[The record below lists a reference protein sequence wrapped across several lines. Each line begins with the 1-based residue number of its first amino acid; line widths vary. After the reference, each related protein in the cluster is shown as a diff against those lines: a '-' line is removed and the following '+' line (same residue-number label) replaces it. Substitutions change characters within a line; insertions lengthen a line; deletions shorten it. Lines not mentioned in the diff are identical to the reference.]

1 MLGARSGEE
10 PPLVNY
16 FRQAITEQR
25 AQALGRELL
34 DAAGRYRPGAAE
46 RIEDWL
52 LTRVMADER
61 FRSRLLRYMDVLA
74 SLDYDSG
81 GREAKRL
88 AREYFGDRFPEL
100 PRALQWLLRIARD
113 ERLPAPLVGET
124 ARRSAELFA
133 RRFITPPCE
142 ETVRATIDYL
152 SSHGR
157 YPSFDLLGEAVL
169 SDAEA
174 RDYVAGYVRLIDQL
188 GNDPAAHARTAGG
201 ISALQVSLKLSSL
214 TASFSPLDPEGTLA
228 RVRPALEAILEAA
241 ERAGVGIAVDMEQY
255 ELRDLT
261 WKIFRR
267 TFARRERFGG
277 WPDAGI
283 VLQCYLRDAP
293 AHAAAMAAFA
303 RERGTPFQVRL
314 VKGAYWDYETIVAG
328 ERRWPPPVLT
338 EKRATDAQFDRVC
351 AALIDACPHLAVAVG
366 SHNARAHA
374 VAEALAGGAGLP
386 PGAVEHQTLFRTA
399 EGTSRALAKLGWVA
413 RDYVPVGELLPGMAY
428 LVRRV
433 LENSSQAG
441 FLLQSRSGATPEE
454 LLRPPIGPRPVEARA
469 RSDPGPFQRAPAAP
483 WFDAGFRDAFERA
496 LESTRE
502 RWGERFDL
510 RIDGETVEASE
521 VVAVHSPSH
530 PHAEPVG
537 YAAFGDAAAAE
548 RAIAAARA
556 GGGRWAA
563 TAVEERAST
572 LRRGAELLEERAAE
586 FAAWVVHEGGRDRAD
601 AYAEVEEAIDYLNY
615 YAWRAEALF
624 EANTQRQGGDRVGPR
639 GTVAVIPPWNFS
651 LAIPCGMTAAALACG
666 NAVVLKPAEQT
677 PLIARRLCAL
687 LHEAG
692 VPRNALIC
700 LPGRGETAGRPLVE
714 SPRVEMIAFT
724 GSRAV
729 GTWMHEAVARVDS
742 SPARR
747 DGVKALVAEMG
758 GKNPIVVFADADL
771 DEAVAGV
778 LRSAFGHANQKC
790 SAASRVLVAA
800 PIFERMRARLV
811 EAARSL
817 VVGPAN
823 APDTQLNP
831 VIDAEAHARLRE
843 AAAVARSE
851 CDVVLDL
858 FDAGDEDGE
867 RGLQLGPLIVQLS
880 AARALETQTATEE
893 LFGPIV
899 VLIPFDEEEE
909 AYRIANGTDYGLTAA
924 VFSRSPH
931 TVARATR
938 AIEAGN
944 VYVNRAT
951 TGARVGVEPFGG
963 MRMSGTGPKAG
974 SPDYLWAFTRR
985 LDAPADSAED
995 VAALAEREHLSARP
1009 DRVVGEAGGPVE
1021 GVEGRTPAAIERVW
1035 GEPLEARLAA
1045 VEGAAVL
1052 LGAGGDRD
1060 AATLLAA
1067 AQAARR
1073 ELGEPLPTL
1082 QVPGQRTELRY
1093 DSPRGPGLVRVRG
1106 TQAAWWLAA
1115 TLLAGNSAFVVD
1127 SPPLA
1132 PVVDA
1137 LLRAGVPGDVL
1148 WMQSGD
1154 LERLLALAAT
1164 PQVAFA
1170 AIDGGPALARAL
1182 WRELGPTA
1190 QGQRSLKALLSPLD
1204 GPQPLDP
1211 GFVRRFAWPKVVAV
1225 NTLRHGADL
1234 ALEAGSEDG

>member
-1 MLGARSGEE
+1 M
-10 PPLVNY
+10 NY
-16 FRQAITEQR
+16 FQQAITEQR

-34 DAAGRYRPGAAE
+34 DAASRYRPGAAE

-52 LTRVMADER
+52 LTRVVADER

-133 RRFITPPCE
+133 RRFITPPGE

-174 RDYVAGYVRLIDQL
+174 RDYVDGYVRLIDQL

-261 WKIFRR
+261 WEIFRR
-267 TFARRERFGG
+267 TFARGQRFGG

-283 VLQCYLRDAP
+283 VLQGYLRDAP
-293 AHAAAMAAFA
+293 AQAAAMAAFA

-338 EKRATDAQFDRVC
+338 EKRATDAQFERVC

-374 VAEALAGGAGLP
+374 VAEALAGGARLP

-454 LLRPPIGPRPVEARA
+454 LLRPPIGPQPVEARA

-510 RIDGETVEASE
+510 RIDGETVEPSE

-530 PHAEPVG
+530 PRAEPVG

-548 RAIAAARA
+548 RAIATARA

-563 TAVEERAST
+563 TAVEERAAT

-586 FAAWVVHEGGRDRAD
+586 FAAWVVHEGGRERGD

-624 EANTQRQGGDRVGPR
+624 EANTQREGGDRIGPR

-651 LAIPCGMTAAALACG
+651 LAIPCGMTAAALSCG

-692 VPRNALIC
+692 VPRDALIC
-700 LPGRGETAGRPLVE
+700 LPGRGETVGRALVE

-729 GTWMHEAVARVDS
+729 GTWMHEAVARVEA
-742 SPARR
+742 SPAGR

-771 DEAVAGV
+771 DEAIAGV

-790 SAASRVLVAA
+790 SAASRVLVDA

-817 VVGPAN
+817 VVGPAD

-858 FDAGDEDGE
+858 FDEGDEDDE
-867 RGLQLGPLIVQLS
+867 RGLGLGPLIVQLS
-880 AARALETQTATEE
+880 AARAETQTATEE

-909 AYRIANGTDYGLTAA
+909 AYRIANGTDYGLTAG

-985 LDAPADSAED
+985 LDAPVDSAED
-995 VAALAEREHLSARP
+995 VAALAERQQLPARP
-1009 DRVVGEAGGPVE
+1009 ELVVSEAGGPVE
-1021 GVEGRTPAAIERVW
+1021 GHPSAHPEPVGGVEGRTPVAIERVW
-1035 GEPLEARLAA
+1035 GSPLEARLAA

-1052 LGAGGDRD
+1052 LGADGDSRRRD
-1060 AATLLAA
+1060 AAGGGAGRTTRARRATANAPGTGSAHRAALRQPAGSGPGACTRHASRLVAGGDAAGRQLGLRGRLAA
-1067 AQAARR
+1067 ARAR
-1073 ELGEPLPTL
+1073 
-1082 QVPGQRTELRY
+1082 
-1093 DSPRGPGLVRVRG
+1093 S
-1106 TQAAWWLAA
+1106 
-1115 TLLAGNSAFVVD
+1115 
-1127 SPPLA
+1127 
-1132 PVVDA
+1132 
-1137 LLRAGVPGDVL
+1137 
-1148 WMQSGD
+1148 
-1154 LERLLALAAT
+1154 
-1164 PQVAFA
+1164 
-1170 AIDGGPALARAL
+1170 
-1182 WRELGPTA
+1182 
-1190 QGQRSLKALLSPLD
+1190 
-1204 GPQPLDP
+1204 
-1211 GFVRRFAWPKVVAV
+1211 
-1225 NTLRHGADL
+1225 
-1234 ALEAGSEDG
+1234 

>member
-1 MLGARSGEE
+1 MT
-10 PPLVNY
+10 Y
-16 FRQAITEQR
+16 FQQAITEQR
-25 AQALGRELL
+25 AQVLGRELL
-34 DAAGRYRPGAAE
+34 DAASRYRPGAAV

-52 LTRVMADER
+52 LTSVIANER

-74 SLDYDSG
+74 SLDYYSG

-133 RRFITPPCE
+133 RRFITPPGE

-152 SSHGR
+152 ASHWR

-174 RDYVAGYVRLIDQL
+174 RDYVDGYVRLIDQL
-188 GNDPAAHARTAGG
+188 GDDPAAHARTAGG
-201 ISALQVSLKLSSL
+201 MPALQVSLKLSSL
-214 TASFSPLDPEGTLA
+214 TASFAPLDPEGTLA

-241 ERAGVGIAVDMEQY
+241 EPAGVGIAVDMEQY

-261 WKIFRR
+261 SEIFRR
-267 TFARRERFGG
+267 TFDRRERFGG

-283 VLQCYLRDAP
+283 VLQSYLRDAP

-303 RERGTPFQVRL
+303 RARGTPFQVRL

-338 EKRATDAQFDRVC
+338 EKRATDAQFELVC
-351 AALIDACPHLAVAVG
+351 AALIDACPQLAVAVG

-374 VAEALAGGAGLP
+374 VAEALAESAGVP

-399 EGTSRALAKLGWVA
+399 EGTSRALAELGWVA

-454 LLRPPIGPRPVEARA
+454 LLRAPISGQPLEVRA
-469 RSDPGPFQRAPAAP
+469 RSDPEPFQRAPAAA

-496 LESTRE
+496 LELTRQQ
-502 RWGERFDL
+502 WGERFDL
-510 RIDGETVEASE
+510 RIGGETVEPPE

-530 PHAEPVG
+530 PDAEPVG

-548 RAIAAARA
+548 RAITAARA
-556 GGGRWAA
+556 GGRRWAA
-563 TAVEERAST
+563 TPVEERAAT

-601 AYAEVEEAIDYLNY
+601 AYAEVEEAIDYLSY

-624 EANTQRQGGDRVGPR
+624 EDSEGRIGPR

-677 PLIARRLCAL
+677 PLIAQRLCAL

-692 VPRNALIC
+692 VPREALIC
-700 LPGRGETAGRPLVE
+700 LPGRGETAGRALVE
-714 SPRVEMIAFT
+714 SPEVEMVAFT

-729 GTWMHEAVARVDS
+729 GTWMHEAVAQVEV
-742 SPARR
+742 SPAGR

-758 GKNPIVVFADADL
+758 GKNPILVFADADL

-778 LRSAFGHANQKC
+778 LRSVFGHANQKC

-800 PIFERMRARLV
+800 PIFERMRERLT

-817 VVGPAN
+817 AVGPAD
-823 APDTQLNP
+823 APGTQLNP
-831 VIDAEAHARLRE
+831 VIDVEAHARLRE

-851 CDVVLDL
+851 CDVLLDL
-858 FDAGDEDGE
+858 FDGRDEEDE
-867 RGLQLGPLIVQLS
+867 RGLALGPLIVQLS
-880 AARALETQTATEE
+880 AARALETRTATEE

-899 VLIPFDEEEE
+899 VLIPFDDEQE
-909 AYRIANGTDYGLTAA
+909 AYRIANGTAYGLTAG

-931 TVARATR
+931 TVARASR

-974 SPDYLWAFTRR
+974 SPHYLWAFTRR
-985 LDAPADSAED
+985 LDAPTDSAED
-995 VAALAEREHLSARP
+995 GATLAAHGQRQSTPDHPALVPSDAE
-1009 DRVVGEAGGPVE
+1009 GPIE
-1021 GVEGRTPAAIERVW
+1021 GVSGRTLLEIGRVW
-1035 GEPLEARLAA
+1035 GASLEERLAA

-1052 LGAGGDRD
+1052 LGAGGHGD
-1060 AATLLAA
+1060 AAMLLAA

-1093 DSPRGPGLVRVRG
+1093 DTPRGPGLVRARG

-1115 TLLAGNSAFVVD
+1115 TLLAGNSALVVD
-1127 SPPLA
+1127 SPRLA
-1132 PVVDA
+1132 TAVDV
-1137 LLRAGVPGDVL
+1137 LLRAGVPGEVL
-1148 WMQSGD
+1148 RMESGD
-1154 LERLLALAAT
+1154 LGRLLAAAAA
-1164 PQVAFA
+1164 PEVALA
-1170 AIDGGPALARAL
+1170 AIDGGPAVVRAL
-1182 WRELGPTA
+1182 WRELGPTVE
-1190 QGQRSLKALLSPLD
+1190 GQRSLKALLSPLD
-1204 GPQPLDP
+1204 GPQPLEP
-1211 GFVRRFAWPKVVAV
+1211 GFLRRFAWPKVVAV

-1234 ALEAGSEDG
+1234 ALEAGDGDS